1 MTSTEIFYVEN
12 MRCSGCVN
20 TIVSALMKQAGVQG
34 VDISLEEKKVSVMG
48 IGLDRDLIIKTLEKL
63 GYPLS
68 GHNSLLRKATSFI
81 SCSVG
86 R

>member
-12 MRCSGCVN
+12 MRCSGCAN
-20 TIVSALMKQAGVQG
+20 TIESALMKLAGIQR
-34 VDISLEEKKVSVMG
+34 VDISLKDKKVSVMG
-48 IGLDRDLIIKTLEKL
+48 IGVDRDLIIKALEKL

-68 GHNSLLRKATSFI
+68 GHNSIFRKATSFI
-81 SCSVG
+81 SCSAG

>member
-12 MRCSGCVN
+12 MRCSGCAN
-20 TIVSALMKQAGVQG
+20 TIVSTLMKLAGIQG
-34 VDISLEEKKVSVMG
+34 VDISLKDKRVSVMG
-48 IGLDRDLIIKTLEKL
+48 IGVDRDLIIGSLEKL

-68 GHNSLLRKATSFI
+68 GHNSILRKATSFI
-81 SCSVG
+81 SCSSG